1 MDKLIV
7 EAEKFTTS
15 LLNEKLD
22 TSFLYHNLTHT
33 QRVVEKAKELAEQS
47 GLNDSEKNILI
58 LATWLHDTGY
68 TKNIKSLNRLIQM
81 AILNFQKPDK
91 IVLQKTT
98 EFEAQFEFRP
108 LEPGFGLTIGNALR
122 RVLLSSLEG
131 YAIVGIKVEGAEHE
145 FATLKGITEDV
156 TEIILNLKQVRF
168 KKIVDNDVASEKITL
183 SIKNKTEFTAGMIG
197 EATHAFEVMNP
208 ELLICVMDST
218 AKLDI
223 EITISKGRGYV
234 PAEDNKVKDS
244 VFGLIPIDSIHTPI
258 KNVKYHIEN
267 TRVEQR
273 TDFEKLIMDVN
284 TDGTIHPEEAVKQA
298 SRILIQHLMI
308 ITDEN
313 ITFDNKEEK
322 KEDMVDEQTLQ
333 LRKILKT
340 PLEDLDLSV
349 RAFNCLKAA
358 KINSLSELVQY
369 EQEDLMKFRNFGQ
382 KSLSEIEQVLIER
395 GLGFGMDLSKLGLD
409 KEDY

>member
-1 MDKLIV
+1 
-7 EAEKFTTS
+7 
-15 LLNEKLD
+15 
-22 TSFLYHNLTHT
+22 
-33 QRVVEKAKELAEQS
+33 
-47 GLNDSEKNILI
+47 
-58 LATWLHDTGY
+58 
-68 TKNIKSLNRLIQM
+68 M

-91 IVLQKTT
+91 IVLQKAT

-108 LEPGFGLTIGNALR
+108 LEPGYGVTIGNALR

-131 YAIVGIKVEGAEHE
+131 FAIVGIRIEGIDHE
-145 FATLKGITEDV
+145 FATIKGITEDV
-156 TEIILNLKQVRF
+156 LEIILNLKQVRF
-168 KKIVDNDVASEKITL
+168 KKKVDHEVSQEKITL
-183 SIKNKTEFTAGMIG
+183 SIKNKSELTAGMIG
-197 EATHAFEVMNP
+197 EATQNFEIMNP
-208 ELLICVMDST
+208 DLLICILDSS

-223 EITISKGRGYV
+223 ELTISKGRGYV
-234 PAEDNKVKDS
+234 PAEDNKVKDAP
-244 VFGLIPIDSIHTPI
+244 FGYIPTDAIFTPI
-258 KNVKYHIEN
+258 KNVKYAIEN

-273 TDFEKLIMDVN
+273 TDYEKLIMDVS

-313 ITFDNKEEK
+313 ITFDNKEDK
-322 KEDMVDEQTLQ
+322 KEDVVDEQMLQ

-382 KSLSEIEQVLIER
+382 KSLAEIEQVLAER
-395 GLGFGMDLSKLGLD
+395 GLHFGMDLSKLGLD
-409 KEDY
+409 KEEL

>member
-1 MDKLIV
+1 
-7 EAEKFTTS
+7 
-15 LLNEKLD
+15 
-22 TSFLYHNLTHT
+22 
-33 QRVVEKAKELAEQS
+33 
-47 GLNDSEKNILI
+47 
-58 LATWLHDTGY
+58 
-68 TKNIKSLNRLIQM
+68 M

-91 IVLQKTT
+91 IVLQKAND
-98 EFEAQFEFRP
+98 FEAQFEFRP
-108 LEPGFGLTIGNALR
+108 LEPGYAVTVGNALR

-131 YAIVGIKVEGAEHE
+131 YAIVGIRIEGVEHE
-145 FATLKGITEDV
+145 FATIKGVTEDV

-168 KKIVDNDVASEKITL
+168 KRTVDHDVTNEKITL
-183 SIKNKTEFTAGMIG
+183 HIKGRTEFNAGLIQ
-197 EATHAFEVMNP
+197 ENTQSFQIMNP
-208 ELLICVMDST
+208 DLLICTMDASS
-218 AKLDI
+218 KLDI
-223 EITISKGRGYV
+223 ELTIGKGRGYV
-234 PAEDNKVKDS
+234 PAEDNKQKDAPL
-244 VFGLIPIDSIHTPI
+244 GYIAIDSIYTPI
-258 KNVKYHIEN
+258 KNVKYTVEN

-273 TDFEKLIMDVN
+273 TDYEKLIMEVA

-322 KEDMVDEQTLQ
+322 KEDLVDEQTLQ
-333 LRKILKT
+333 LRKVLKT

-382 KSLSEIEQVLIER
+382 KSLAEIEQVLGER
-395 GLGFGMDLSKLGLD
+395 GLHFGMDLSKLGLD
-409 KEDY
+409 KDDL

>member
-1 MDKLIV
+1 
-7 EAEKFTTS
+7 
-15 LLNEKLD
+15 
-22 TSFLYHNLTHT
+22 
-33 QRVVEKAKELAEQS
+33 
-47 GLNDSEKNILI
+47 
-58 LATWLHDTGY
+58 
-68 TKNIKSLNRLIQM
+68 M

-91 IVLQKTT
+91 IVLQKAT

-108 LEPGFGLTIGNALR
+108 LEPGFGVTIGNALR

-131 YAIVGIKVEGAEHE
+131 FAITGIRIEGVDHE
-145 FATLKGITEDV
+145 FATIKGITEDV
-156 TEIILNLKQVRF
+156 LEIILNLKQVRF
-168 KKIVDNDVASEKITL
+168 KKKVEHEVAQEKITL

-197 EATHAFEVMNP
+197 EATQSFDIMNP
-208 ELLICVMDST
+208 ELLICTLDSS

-223 EITISKGRGYV
+223 ELSVSKGRGYV
-234 PAEDNKVKDS
+234 PAEDNKVKDAP
-244 VFGLIPIDSIHTPI
+244 FGYIPTDAIYTPI
-258 KNVKYHIEN
+258 KNVKYAIEN

-273 TDFEKLIMDVN
+273 TDYEKLIMDVS

-313 ITFDNKEEK
+313 ITFDNKEDK
-322 KEDMVDEQTLQ
+322 KEDVVDEQMLQ

-382 KSLSEIEQVLIER
+382 KSLAEIEQVLAER
-395 GLGFGMDLSKLGLD
+395 GLHFGMDLSKLGLD
-409 KEDY
+409 KEEL

>member
-1 MDKLIV
+1 
-7 EAEKFTTS
+7 
-15 LLNEKLD
+15 
-22 TSFLYHNLTHT
+22 
-33 QRVVEKAKELAEQS
+33 
-47 GLNDSEKNILI
+47 
-58 LATWLHDTGY
+58 
-68 TKNIKSLNRLIQM
+68 M

-91 IVLQKTT
+91 IVLQKAT

-108 LEPGFGLTIGNALR
+108 LEPGFGVTIGNALR

-131 YAIVGIKVEGAEHE
+131 YAIIGIRIEGVDHE
-145 FATLKGITEDV
+145 FATIKGITEDV
-156 TEIILNLKQVRF
+156 LEIILNLKQVRF
-168 KKIVDNDVASEKITL
+168 KKKVDHEVGQEKITM
-183 SIKNKTEFTAGMIG
+183 SIKNKNEFTAGMIG
-197 EATHAFEVMNP
+197 EATQSFDVMNP
-208 ELLICVMDST
+208 DLLICTLDTS

-223 EITISKGRGYV
+223 ELTISKGRGYV
-234 PAEDNKVKDS
+234 PAEDNKIKDAP
-244 VFGLIPIDSIHTPI
+244 FGYIPTDSIFTPI
-258 KNVKYHIEN
+258 KNVKYAIEN

-273 TDFEKLIMDVN
+273 TDYEKLIMDVS

-313 ITFDNKEEK
+313 ITFDNKEDK
-322 KEDMVDEQTLQ
+322 KEDVVDEQMLQ

-382 KSLSEIEQVLIER
+382 KSLAEIEQVLAER
-395 GLGFGMDLSKLGLD
+395 GLHFGMDLSKLGLD
-409 KEDY
+409 KEEL